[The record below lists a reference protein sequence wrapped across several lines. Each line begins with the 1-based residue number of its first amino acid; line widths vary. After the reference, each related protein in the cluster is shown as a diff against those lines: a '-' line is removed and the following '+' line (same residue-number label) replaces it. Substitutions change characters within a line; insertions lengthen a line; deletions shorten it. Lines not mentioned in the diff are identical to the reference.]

1 MLISQSIQMFL
12 RCCEF
17 DKNLSGLTIRSYRID
32 LAQFEEFAKSHGAT
46 DVLNIDGMVIQAFV
60 GHLRDELQRLD
71 SSIRRKLAVLRAFLK
86 SLEASGHI
94 AQNPMSKIRL
104 SFRCQKRLPRVLSR
118 DQMESILKVVKV
130 PPRSFN
136 LRQQLV
142 RRRDHALLELLF
154 FSGARISEL
163 LRLDIDDI
171 DLEKGFTNIQG
182 KGRRERVIYIGCEP
196 VTAALRNYLKIRS
209 VLQTTDRAL
218 FLSSR
223 LSRLSVYSAEAIV
236 RRCAS
241 AAKIPQKVT
250 PHMFR
255 HTMATM
261 LLENG
266 ADLRS
271 IQEILGHASVSTTE
285 IYTHVSADRK
295 RQVMRAFHPRRRFK
309 LVRGRSA

>member
-1 MLISQSIQMFL
+1 MLISQSIQTFL

-32 LAQFEEFAKSHGAT
+32 LSQFEEFAKSHGAT
-46 DVLNIDGMVIQAFV
+46 DVLNIDGMVIQLFI

-94 AQNPMSKIRL
+94 THSPMSKIRL
-104 SFRCQKRLPRVLSR
+104 SFRCQRRLPRVLSR
-118 DQMESILKVVKV
+118 DQVESILKFVKAT
-130 PPRSFN
+130 RGSLN
-136 LRQQLV
+136 LRQQLAH
-142 RRRDHALLELLF
+142 RRDHALLELLF

-171 DLEKGFTNIQG
+171 DLEKGFTNIKG

-196 VTAALRNYLKIRS
+196 VTAALKNYLKIRS
-209 VLQTTDRAL
+209 LVQTTDRAL
-218 FLSSR
+218 FLNSR

-241 AAKIPQKVT
+241 AANISQRVT

-295 RQVMRAFHPRRRFK
+295 RQVMREFHPRQRFK
-309 LVRGRSA
+309 FVRSRSA